1 MKTKISILFVVSFL
15 LIGLNASGNN
25 FRYSEKGIASE
36 GKITFGAYSQIN
48 VTGTTKNQNGPN
60 STIDLRVTGTSS
72 GPNNYII
79 YVEFNDG
86 NNWKKV
92 TYSSVI
98 GQRGKYYV
106 TLNSNTYYFD
116 F

>member
-15 LIGLNASGNN
+15 LIGLNVSANNSGN
-25 FRYSEKGIASE
+25 SGKGNPSE
-36 GKITFGAYSQIN
+36 GKNAYGSYNQSN
-48 VTGTTKNQNGPN
+48 VTGTTKNQNGQN

-72 GPNNYII
+72 GLTNYII
-79 YVEFNDG
+79 YVEYNDG
-86 NNWKKV
+86 NSWKKL

-98 GQRGKYYV
+98 GQKGKFYV
-106 TLNSNTYYFD
+106 TVNSNTYYFD